1 MGIKNLTFYEIFNC
15 VGYLYFAS
23 VQWQKPTS
31 VLLRHSIFSL
41 VYQQKP
47 TSVLLGH
54 PVFCQFLLAKTHF
67 RHFRE
72 TCILPAC
79 SSKSPFPSFLV
90 PFISLEC
97 SGKNTLPSFT
107 VSYYRQIIFTYVLIS
122 VQSNSFEKNHSFFF
136 FSFLSVQSECRVRIP
151 VTYDLEKVLNPSILP
166 DIAYALKHICRK
178 IIVLLQNIYY
188 EIFTYT
194 KIIIPT
200 IQKLCF

>member
-1 MGIKNLTFYEIFNC
+1 MRRLPVFCQRLVAKTHFRPFETLYIF
-15 VGYLYFAS
+15 
-23 VQWQKPTS
+23 PR
-31 VLLRHSIFSL
+31 VLA
-41 VYQQKP
+41 KP

-136 FSFLSVQSECRVRIP
+136 FSFLSV
-151 VTYDLEKVLNPSILP
+151 
-166 DIAYALKHICRK
+166 
-178 IIVLLQNIYY
+178 
-188 EIFTYT
+188 
-194 KIIIPT
+194 
-200 IQKLCF
+200 